1 MVEKDPTR
9 VDPQHYR
16 VELENEHVRIVRA
29 HYGPREEAA
38 MHDHVC
44 GRVIV
49 NLNRQHELMQSPDG
63 KTTEVDHHAGET
75 SWSEGRIRHSGKN
88 LESEP
93 FDVIMIDIKSS
104 CPR

>member
-29 HYGPREEAA
+29 HYGPGDEAA
-38 MHDHVC
+38 THDHVC

-49 NLNRQHELMQSPDG
+49 NLNRQHERMQSPDG

-88 LESEP
+88 LENEP
-93 FDVIMIDIKSS
+93 FDVIMIDVKSS